1 MRTTQQRIYMKTIP
15 LISVCFSVGFSVWL
29 AAAAVLGQAAND
41 VTNGQSYTRTNGI
54 AYSNVDDQELL
65 LDAYIPKADGK
76 YPAVLVIHGGA
87 WRFGDRKQLSNYAR
101 SLAEKGFSCFAIDY
115 RLAPEH
121 KFPAQIEDCRAA
133 VKWIKK
139 NANKYKVDASKLGV
153 IGYSAGGH
161 LATLLGTTG
170 EEPNEQNG
178 NVDMRIQAVV
188 AGGAPTDFRW
198 MPDNGKWA
206 KYWMGGDL
214 DSVPDK
220 FRLASSTAFV
230 DAKDPPTFFFH
241 GTRDTVV
248 PLAWAGSCHLALK
261 EAGVKTAMHRIRG
274 ADHIEASRDED
285 ALKKAFKFLVT
296 ELKGSPKPEGKIKSK
311 IEN

>member
-1 MRTTQQRIYMKTIP
+1 MKTIP

-29 AAAAVLGQAAND
+29 AAASVLGQAAND

-87 WRFGDRKQLSNYAR
+87 WRSGDRKQLSNYAR